1 MSGFRGSALFVAF
14 LAVALLHSA
23 PPRAAA
29 QDQQVLMPD
38 QSTAKAKNLVQAAI
52 DALGGSAFINV
63 HDVTCTGNIGQF
75 DHSGQLSGFEHFIQY
90 SEPPGKDRTENLPQ
104 RNVIDVFNGDAGW
117 TLDRGGV
124 SDEPATQLAQHQADV
139 EKSLDN
145 ILRKRIN
152 DPNTE
157 VSYDGQDIVD
167 LKQVDWIKLVD
178 SDDRTIRI
186 AFDRATYLPIRKT
199 VDYRDPKYNT
209 STSEVEIYSLYHP
222 FDGIQTAE
230 QITRQRNGMSVYQV
244 FFDKC
249 DYNQNLD
256 ASLFTK
262 QSLEDKWAK
271 TPNRQKYHDKK
282 SKNAVDSSPTN

>member
-1 MSGFRGSALFVAF
+1 MSRFHASPIFAAF
-14 LAVALLHSA
+14 LAAALWCFAA
-23 PPRAAA
+23 PRIAS

-38 QSTAKAKNLVQAAI
+38 QSTAKAKQLVQSAI
-52 DALGGSAFINV
+52 DALGGSAFLNV

-90 SEPPGKDRTENLPQ
+90 AEPPGKDRTENLPQ
-104 RNVIDVFNGDAGW
+104 RNVIDVFNGNVGW
-117 TLDRGGV
+117 ALDRGGV

-145 ILRKRIN
+145 ILRHRVN
-152 DPNTE
+152 DPNME
-157 VSYDGQDIVD
+157 ISYDGQDIVD

-178 SDDRTIRI
+178 PDDRTIRI
-186 AFDRATYLPIRKT
+186 AFDRATHLPIRKT
-199 VDYRDPKYNT
+199 VDYRDQKFNT
-209 STSEVEIYSLYHP
+209 ATSEVEIYSLYYP
-222 FDGIQTAE
+222 VEGIQTAK

-249 DYNQNLD
+249 DYNQDLD

-262 QSLEDKWAK
+262 QSLDNQWSK
-271 TPNRQKYHDKK
+271 TPNRQKYHEKK
-282 SKNAVDSSPTN
+282 SKNAVNPTSAN